1 MQMVDRRAAGVGKR
15 QGLANAV
22 NIGCK
27 PGNEGSHALLDESC
41 RAFRRGLHRRA
52 SAVDAWRSRI
62 VNAGIDVAAAGE
74 GAFRADE
81 CNAIPLRARQHQI
94 VASEAAEWADH
105 VLERRQL
112 CGHSAKSLGDI
123 RSLQSRCH
131 ACPSTRAFGPP
142 QDEAWAKF
150 YS

>member
-1 MQMVDRRAAGVGKR
+1 V
-15 QGLANAV
+15 
-22 NIGCK
+22 
-27 PGNEGSHALLDESC
+27 
-41 RAFRRGLHRRA
+41 FRRRLHRRA
-52 SAVDAWRSRI
+52 SAVDAWRSPI

-123 RSLQSRCH
+123 SFTAIKMPCLSFETGLR
-131 ACPSTRAFGPP
+131 PSSG
-142 QDEAWAKF
+142 
-150 YS
+150 